1 MLVCFEL
8 NQQDFNT
15 KSKRWGFN
23 AIGTDGGRLG
33 VLLAGWGFKTVVFAA
48 AGVDWGLMGVSLV
61 VGWGFIDGGLGVD
74 D

>member
-48 AGVDWGLMGVSLV
+48 AG
-61 VGWGFIDGGLGVD
+61 GGLGVD
-74 D
+74 GGFVGSGLGFHGRWIVGR